1 MRITLTERIE
11 SLKVG
16 GIAALAFAIPSL
28 FFLWVHVAFL
38 GESLTVLTGLAR
50 LAGGL
55 ISGFLFG
62 VTYRYLV
69 RDDGNPHL
77 RDGAV
82 AAFSLVRG
90 IVPVQLS
97 EDFVGDGLR
106 LGLFLGESF
115 VCFAICRAAI
125 DRILKSE

>member
-11 SLKVG
+11 SIKVG

-38 GESLTVLTGLAR
+38 GEA
-50 LAGGL
+50 LAGLTALVRLVCAL

-62 VTYRYLV
+62 VTYRYIV

-90 IVPVQLS
+90 LVPLQLS
-97 EDFVGDGLR
+97 EDIFAAGTR
-106 LGLFLGESF
+106 SGLFLGESF
-115 VCFAICRAAI
+115 VCFAICRVAL
-125 DRILKSE
+125 DRMLSRK